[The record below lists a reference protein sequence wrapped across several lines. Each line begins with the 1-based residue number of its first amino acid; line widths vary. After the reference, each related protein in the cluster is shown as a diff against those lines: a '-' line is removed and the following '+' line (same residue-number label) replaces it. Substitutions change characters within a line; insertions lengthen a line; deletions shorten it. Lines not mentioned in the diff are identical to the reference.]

1 MMSKENGF
9 YSAIDAESENIEG
22 KFYRWKLSEF
32 NKIFKSDNDFLSK
45 EINLKNNLFM
55 E

>member
-9 YSAIDAESENIEG
+9 YSAIDAESENNEG

-32 NKIFKSDNDFLSK
+32 NKMFKVTMIYCQRDKS
-45 EINLKNNLFM
+45 
-55 E
+55 